1 MKGLQKCDP
10 FLFYLCTMRTNKDYR
25 LVKAGVSGYN
35 KPKRTPS
42 HPKKSHIV
50 VAKVGDKV
58 KTIRFGEQGAQ
69 TAGKPKSGESD
80 RMTKKRA
87 SFKARH
93 AKNIA
98 QGKMSA
104 AYWADKVKW

>member
-1 MKGLQKCDP
+1 
-10 FLFYLCTMRTNKDYR
+10 MRRHYKSGGKVKTDSR
-25 LVKAGVSGYN
+25 LKRAGVSGYN

-50 VAKVGDKV
+50 VAKEGDKV
-58 KTIRFGEQGAQ
+58 KTIRFGEQGAK

-80 RMTKKRA
+80 RMKKKRA

-93 AKNIA
+93 RRNIKK
-98 QGKMSA
+98 GKMSA

>member
-1 MKGLQKCDP
+1 VAVRKSRRKP
-10 FLFYLCTMRTNKDYR
+10 AKKKDSR
-25 LVKAGVSGYN
+25 LKKAGVTGYN
-35 KPKRTPS
+35 KPKRTPG

-50 VAKVGDKV
+50 VAKSGDKI
-58 KTIRFGEQGAQ
+58 KTIRFGQQGAK
-69 TAGKPKSGESD
+69 TAGKPKAGESEA
-80 RMTKKRA
+80 MKKKRA

-98 QGKMSA
+98 KGKMSA